1 MNDGMQREMNLIDE
15 LLKYA
20 TLEVGEKL
28 LSQQTDSV
36 FAEITEN
43 ISKDGV
49 KVADYLT
56 SLGLT
61 QEEYKAQHVR
71 ATALKRLQGEIILSE
86 LKKKENIEISD
97 EDMK

>member
-61 QEEYKAQHVR
+61 QEEYKTQHVR
-71 ATALKRLQGEIILSE
+71 ATALKRLQ
-86 LKKKENIEISD
+86 
-97 EDMK
+97 